1 MSVGYG
7 RGHYGD
13 EQLEPKKPRR
23 WGKLL
28 LIAGAGAGAWYLW
41 KRWSR
46 PQPQFVQTAAL
57 EQPHVEQP
65 QRALEQPQVSRAEPP
80 QLDLES
86 IARSHGFSTI
96 KDYED
101 SVVLNAKALKKSGAQ
116 VELASH
122 LGHLKPRLV

>member
-1 MSVGYG
+1 VSVGYG

-46 PQPQFVQTAAL
+46 PQPQFAQTPVL
-57 EQPHVEQP
+57 EQPHVEQ
-65 QRALEQPQVSRAEPP
+65 RALEQPRAEPP

-116 VELASH
+116 VELGAY
-122 LGHLKPRLV
+122 LQHLKPRLG